1 MALFVPLDASYPQD
15 PKILDLEDER
25 SELLFIRSLAYSKA
39 HLTDGLIHRRALHQI
54 APCADEVHA
63 DVLAADLV
71 RTGLWTVTDR
81 GWRVTS
87 WLKRNPASEEILTPS
102 KGRELAHQRHHV
114 KKGVQK
120 EGCPFCFPAEDPQVA
135 AHDAVQVPCVDA
147 VRDAPDAMPEPEPE
161 SVPEPEP
168 TPLTSPQLPVGDP
181 APSPVDV
188 EQQVRRAIGIY
199 ARTVTARTPN
209 VSDPGAY
216 AHGIGKQVPDDDRTE
231 LAARIA
237 AGESPEDA
245 AAWLADPLRGID
257 ATAAAP
263 GTNPA
268 AVQAAADAAKR
279 REAETAASLAAMR
292 SEQPA
297 PPPANLR
304 THLRPVP
311 DDPTREASA

>member
-15 PKILDLEDER
+15 PKILDLDDER
-25 SELLFIRSLAYSKA
+25 SELLFIRSLAYCKA

-54 APCADEVHA
+54 APCADDVAA

-71 RTGLWTVTDR
+71 RTGLWAVTER
-81 GWRVTS
+81 GWRVTA

-147 VRDAPDAMPEPEPE
+147 VRDAPDAMPEPY
-161 SVPEPEP
+161 PEPEP
-168 TPLTSPQLPVGDP
+168 EPSSDTSPQTTSN
-181 APSPVDV
+181 APPDSPPVDV
-188 EQQVRRAIGIY
+188 EQQVRRAIGIF

-209 VSDPGAY
+209 VTDPGAY
-216 AHGIGKQVPDDDRTE
+216 AHGIGLKVSDDDRTE
-231 LAARIA
+231 LAERIA
-237 AGESPEDA
+237 AGESTEDA
-245 AAWLADPLRGID
+245 AAWLADPMRGID
-257 ATAAAP
+257 GMSLTP
-263 GTNPA
+263 GITPA

-279 REAETAASLAAMR
+279 REAETAESMAAMR
-292 SEQPA
+292 AEVPA
-297 PPPANLR
+297 PPPTDLR
-304 THLRPVP
+304 DRIRAVP
-311 DDPTREASA
+311 ALGEREAR